1 VHGIGKPWSTY
12 FQILSIAVVVFLF
25 ATPSLSAS
33 NDTFVVG
40 TSTGSLRGIARST
53 GGAEFLGIP
62 FAQPPV
68 GKLRWHEPVDVEPW
82 TGVRDASKFG
92 APCAQSVLGDWN
104 KHDAETSKEDCLFL
118 NVMTPVWPPKSKL
131 PVMLWLHGGANAG
144 GTASAA
150 LYKDGTLVQHGVVLV
165 TVNYR
170 LGVFG
175 FFAHPAL
182 TSESGHKSSGNY
194 GLMDQIAALRWV
206 KKNIANFGGDPGN
219 ITVFGQSAGAQDTS
233 LLMTSPLSKNLFQR
247 AIVQSGSAFMSPLP
261 PLAAAEK
268 AGEAL
273 AAKLK
278 APAGKDALDY
288 LRGLSVAELLDAA
301 SKQDPNTPP
310 MLEPIL
316 DGNVLAETPADIF
329 AQGREAQIPLLIG
342 TTNREFSFDGPPDAL
357 RKFVE
362 QFAGELAPR
371 AMELYGLAN
380 GGAGHAD
387 PLYGSVGN
395 QWLADQIFR
404 CPVTTQAISHNPTKN
419 AVYEYQLE
427 HAIPGQEKDG
437 AVHSAD
443 LPYVFGF
450 YPKTGNIA
458 GPFGEVDFK
467 IADWVETYWT
477 NFARTG
483 DPNGAS
489 VPRWPQFGH
498 SQNFISIT
506 QEGQVVPHSGG
517 LRPQQCELYRD
528 ILESRRNTS
537 HH

>member
-1 VHGIGKPWSTY
+1 MHGIGKPWNRCFEIFSSALVL
-12 FQILSIAVVVFLF
+12 FVFLTF
-25 ATPSLSAS
+25 SLSAS
-33 NDTFVVG
+33 DDAFTVG
-40 TSTGSLRGIARST
+40 TSTGRLRGIARST

-68 GKLRWHEPVDVEPW
+68 AKLRWHDPVEIEPW
-82 TGVRDASKFG
+82 TDVRDASKFG
-92 APCAQSVLGDWN
+92 APCAQPILGDWN
-104 KHDAETSKEDCLFL
+104 RHDAETSKEDCLFL

-131 PVMLWLHGGANAG
+131 PVMFWLHGGANAG

-175 FFAHPAL
+175 FLAHPGL
-182 TSESGHKSSGNY
+182 TGESKHKSSGNY

-206 KKNIANFGGDPGN
+206 KRNIEKFGGDPNN

-233 LLMTSPLSKNLFQR
+233 LLMSSPLAKNLFQR

-261 PLAAAEK
+261 PLATAEK
-268 AGEAL
+268 AGEDL
-273 AAKLK
+273 AANLK
-278 APAGKDALDY
+278 APQGSGAVDY
-288 LRGLSVAELLDAA
+288 LRGLSVSELLDAA
-301 SKQDPNTPP
+301 SKQDPNAPP
-310 MLEPIL
+310 MLGPIL
-316 DGNVLAETPADIF
+316 DGYVISEPPPDVF
-329 AQGREAQIPLLIG
+329 AKGSEAHIPLLIG

-362 QFAGELAPR
+362 QFAGKLAPR
-371 AMELYGLAN
+371 AMELYGLTN
-380 GGAGHAD
+380 GAAGQAD

-404 CPVTTQAISHNPTKN
+404 CPVTTQALSHTAAKN

-458 GPFGEVDFK
+458 GPFGAVDFK
-467 IADWVETYWT
+467 IADWVETYWA
-477 NFARTG
+477 NFARSG

-489 VPRWPQFGH
+489 VPNWPEFSK
-498 SQNFISIT
+498 SQNYISIT
-506 QEGQVVPHSGG
+506 QDGTIVPHAGG
-517 LRPQQCELYRD
+517 LRPQQCELYRN
-528 ILESRRNTS
+528 ILESRRNLD
-537 HH
+537 HR

>member
-1 VHGIGKPWSTY
+1 MLGIGK
-12 FQILSIAVVVFLF
+12 LSKSSFKLF
-25 ATPSLSAS
+25 TFALIVLLCSTPSLSARDD
-33 NDTFVVG
+33 NFVVE
-40 TSTGSLRGIARST
+40 TSTGRLRGIPRTS

-62 FAQPPV
+62 FAQAPV
-68 GKLRWHEPVDVEPW
+68 GKLRWHEPLEVAPW
-82 TGVRDASKFG
+82 TGVRDASSFG
-92 APCAQSVLGDWN
+92 APCAQPVLGDWN
-104 KHDAETSKEDCLFL
+104 KHDAETSNEDCMFV
-118 NVMTPVWPPKSKL
+118 NVMTPAWPPRSKL

-175 FFAHPAL
+175 FLAHPAL
-182 TSESGHKSSGNY
+182 TNESEHNSSGNY

-206 KKNIANFGGDPGN
+206 KKNIGTFGGDPDN

-233 LLMTSPLSKNLFQR
+233 LLMTSPLSKDLFQR
-247 AIVQSGSAFMSPLP
+247 AIVQSGSAFMTPLV

-268 AGEAL
+268 AGQAL
-273 AAKLK
+273 AANLR
-278 APAGKDALDY
+278 APQGKGVIDY
-288 LRGLSVAELLDAA
+288 LRGLAVSELLEAA
-301 SKQDPNTPP
+301 SKQDPNGPP
-310 MLEPIL
+310 MLGPIL
-316 DGNVLAETPADIF
+316 DGYVLAENPTDVFRHA
-329 AQGREAQIPLLIG
+329 GESRIPLLIG
-342 TTNREFSFDGPPDAL
+342 TTTREFSFDGPPDAL
-357 RKFVE
+357 QKFIE

-380 GGAGHAD
+380 GGAGQSD

-404 CPVTTQAISHNPTKN
+404 CPVTTQAISHSAAKN

-458 GPFGEVDFK
+458 GSFGAVDFK

-477 NFARTG
+477 NFAKTG
-483 DPNGAS
+483 DPNGPS
-489 VPRWPQFGH
+489 VPKWPEFGK
-498 SQNFISIT
+498 SQSYISIT
-506 QEGQVVPHSGG
+506 QDGQVFPHSGA
-517 LRPQQCELYRD
+517 LRPQQCALYRD
-528 ILESRRNTS
+528 ILESRKNAT
-537 HH
+537 HQ